1 MMSSL
6 PHHPSTLIATLGSEP
21 QVITA
26 GLDLLLD
33 RGENIQRVEIIH
45 TSASSGHPIYEA
57 VERLQQARQDYNLP
71 LREAFHFHPVLVNG
85 TPVIDV
91 ESSAASQAVF
101 RLLYT
106 CVWEA
111 KQREDIVHLLI
122 AGGRKTMSIYGMV
135 VAQMLFDETDHL
147 WHLFSEG
154 EFLTSKRLHPQ
165 PGDRVE
171 LSEIP
176 VIRWGEISP
185 IVGNLRSIRDA
196 TQALESIR
204 SFQMERRSKEVERFV
219 ESQLT
224 PGEKRVVTCLLE
236 EGEGDEDL
244 AARLHLSPRTVE
256 QHLRSVYAKAQSYWG
271 LERVT
276 RSSLI
281 VLLSPYR
288 WIKIRENP
296 HDKP

>member
-1 MMSSL
+1 MMPFL
-6 PHHPSTLIATLGSEP
+6 HHHPSTLIATLGSEP

-26 GLDLLLD
+26 GLDVLLAK
-33 RGENIQRVEIIH
+33 GENIQRVEIIH
-45 TSASSGHPIYEA
+45 TSASAGHPIHEA
-57 VERLQQARQDYNLP
+57 VERLQQSRQDYSAP
-71 LREAFHFHPVLVNG
+71 LREAFYFHPVRVNG
-85 TPVIDV
+85 KPIVDV

-111 KQREDIVHLLI
+111 KQREDTVHLLI

-176 VIRWGEISP
+176 VIRWSEISP
-185 IVGNLRSIRDA
+185 IVSSLRTIRDA
-196 TQALESIR
+196 AMALESIR

-224 PGEKRVVTCLLE
+224 PGEKRVVACLLE
-236 EGEGDEDL
+236 EGEGDEDI

-256 QHLRSVYAKAQSYWG
+256 QHLRSVYAKAQSFWG

-288 WIKIRENP
+288 WTNIGENP
-296 HDKP
+296 HDKS